1 MNIAFFTIKAVNP
14 FIGGV
19 ERVTYNLAQY
29 FESQNIKVYYFH
41 SCGQEDDKHFILP
54 QNSDNKIKSIYIKSK
69 LNQHNIQI
77 IIDQYGVE
85 YISHEYLNKNIV
97 IIRCWHLNIVEK
109 HITRCLLETFFQTNI
124 KTSILN
130 FLFWLNTPIRKYKR
144 NKFIQKTVRNTDAFL
159 LLSKYYVNY
168 LHNKNITQKKLFA
181 INNAIPIIDKKT
193 YQKENLIIYCGR
205 IVHNPKNVLFLVY
218 LWRHIYS
225 KYPDWKM
232 ILVGDGTDKKLI
244 QRLIVKH
251 KLERIQIT
259 GYTNPTPY
267 YEKAKILL
275 LPSYNEGFG
284 MVLLEAMQN
293 ECIPI
298 VFDSSMAF
306 KDIID
311 NNKNGFII
319 NELNKEKYIEKCQY
333 LMDNEHIRKEMASQ
347 CYEKIKSSFNI
358 KKIGSEWIDLF
369 EHLISTNI
377 Q

>member
-1 MNIAFFTIKAVNP
+1 MNIAFFTIKTVNP

-19 ERVTYNLAQY
+19 ERVTFNLAQY
-29 FESQNIKVYYFH
+29 FESQNINVYYFH
-41 SCGQEDDKHFILP
+41 LCGQEDNKHFILP
-54 QNSDNKIKSIYIKSK
+54 QGSDNKIKSVYIRSK
-69 LNQHNIQI
+69 LNQNNIQI

-85 YISHEYLNKNIV
+85 YISHKYLKKDVV
-97 IIRCWHLNIVEK
+97 IIRCWHLNIIEK
-109 HITRCLLETFFQTNI
+109 HITRCLLETFFYTNI

-144 NKFIQKTVRNTDAFL
+144 NKFIQHTICDTDAFI
-159 LLSKYYVNY
+159 LLSKYFVEY
-168 LHNKNITQKKLFA
+168 LYSKNITSKKILA
-181 INNAIPIIDKKT
+181 INNAIPIIGKRL
-193 YQKENLIIYCGR
+193 YQKENLVIYCGR

-218 LWRHIYS
+218 LWKRIYS

-232 ILVGDGTDKKLI
+232 MLVGDGIDKRII
-244 QRLIVKH
+244 QNLIVKH

-259 GYTNPTPY
+259 GFTNPMQY

-275 LPSYNEGFG
+275 LPSYTEGFG

-298 VFDSSMAF
+298 VFDSSMGF

-319 NELNKEKYIEKCQY
+319 NALNKEKYIEKCKF
-333 LMDNEHIRKEMASQ
+333 LMDNEDIRQKMATQ
-347 CYEKIKSSFNI
+347 CYLKVANSFNMEKI
-358 KKIGSEWIDLF
+358 GTEWIDLF
-369 EHLISTNI
+369 QRLINTNI
-377 Q
+377 

>member
-1 MNIAFFTIKAVNP
+1 MNIAFFTIQIVNP

-41 SCGQEDDKHFILP
+41 LYGEENNKHFVLP
-54 QNSDNKIKSIYIKSK
+54 KDSNNKTKSAYIEAK
-69 LNQHNIQI
+69 LKQYNIRI

-85 YISHEYLNKNIV
+85 YISHKYLSKNIV
-97 IIRCWHLNIVEK
+97 IIRCWHLNIIEK

-130 FLFWLNTPIRKYKR
+130 VLFWLNTPIRIYKK
-144 NKFIQKTVRNTDAFL
+144 NKFIRQTVHNTDAFV

-168 LHNKNITQKKLFA
+168 LHNKNIVHQKLFA
-181 INNAIPIIDKKT
+181 INNAIPIVEKKS

-205 IVHNPKNVLFLVY
+205 IVHNPKNILFLIY
-218 LWRHIYS
+218 LWKHLYT
-225 KYPDWKM
+225 KYQDWKM
-232 ILVGDGTDKKLI
+232 ILVGDGIDKKIVHHLI
-244 QRLIVKH
+244 LKN

-284 MVLLEAMQN
+284 MVLLDAMQH

-311 NNKNGFII
+311 NNNNGFII
-319 NELNKEKYIEKCQY
+319 NRFNKAQYIEKCQY
-333 LMDNEHIRKEMASQ
+333 LMDNENVRKKMALQ
-347 CYEKIKSSFNI
+347 CYLKVKNSFNI
-358 KKIGSEWIDLF
+358 QKIGTEWINLF
-369 EHLISTNI
+369 QHLIKDKR
-377 Q
+377 